1 MSSGSQASGLSPE
14 ISRDVSE
21 ELANFPDIQV
31 CLVYGSAAAGR
42 LRRGSDLDVAVAAR
56 ERLGAEKRMSI
67 QEALVRGLGVEVDVL
82 DLQAVSGVILHQ
94 ALTTGVLV
102 FVRDHELYGDLI
114 SRMLFNQADMMPYV
128 RRMMKERRDR
138 FVA

>member
-1 MSSGSQASGLSPE
+1 MSSGPQPSGLSPE
-14 ISRDVSE
+14 IKRDVAT

-42 LRRGSDLDVAVAAR
+42 LRRDSDLDVAVAAHSK
-56 ERLGAEKRMSI
+56 LGLEKRMSI
-67 QEALVRGLGVEVDVL
+67 QEALARGLGVEVDVL
-82 DLQAVSGVILHQ
+82 DLHTVSGVILHQ

-102 FVRDHELYGDLI
+102 FARDHELYGDLI
-114 SRMLFNQADMMPYV
+114 SKMLFNQADMMPYV

-138 FVA
+138 FVS